1 MYTYCTIQFIDDN
14 TTQDVIIK
22 ANEDFDI
29 ADEEIFFYGMT
40 REELLTA
47 CENGD
52 ICEGEWRVIAVAE
65 TLDEIY

>member
-29 ADEEIFFYGMT
+29 ADEEIFFYGLT
-40 REELLTA
+40 RKELLTA
-47 CENGD
+47 CELGN
-52 ICEGEWRVIAVAE
+52 IFEGEWRVIEVAE

>member
-14 TTQDVIIK
+14 STLDVIIK
-22 ANEDFDI
+22 ANDEFDI

-65 TLDEIY
+65 TFDEIY